1 MQTIIIQK
9 AWELL
14 ETEGLSGLTP
24 ERLATYCQV
33 SNNDIRDLCPTPL
46 SILLLLWDTVVD
58 QAVLC
63 TVPDGPHDYL
73 FERIMTV
80 LDVLQP
86 HQRAV
91 KRFLDDLILAPC
103 WVKDIL
109 PYALKWSRQTLQ
121 EGGLVTSDL
130 LGTLKIHAFALFCLY
145 TLRIWS
151 TDKSSGFDFTMT
163 KLNHGLIKI
172 LEYNSFIC

>member
-1 MQTIIIQK
+1 MQTLIIQK

-24 ERLATYCQV
+24 ERLAAYCQA

-46 SILLLLWDTVVD
+46 SILLLLWDNVVD
-58 QAVLC
+58 QAALS

-73 FERIMTV
+73 FESIMTV

-91 KRFLDDLILAPC
+91 KRLLDDLMLAPC
-103 WVKDIL
+103 WVKDII

-121 EGGLVTSDL
+121 HAGLVTSDL
-130 LGTLKIHAFALFCLY
+130 LGALKIHAFALFFLY
-145 TLRIWS
+145 ILRIWS
-151 TDKSSGFDFTMT
+151 TDESSGFDFTMT
-163 KLNHGLIKI
+163 KLNHGLSKI
-172 LEYNSFIC
+172 LEYNSFLF